1 MSVADIIKAA
11 IERCSAVNDKH
22 AEEVDAANQKFLTH
36 LGKPWKFKA
45 ESLREAMTPKEDE
58 PTEGTP

>member
-1 MSVADIIKAA
+1 MSIADIIQAA
-11 IERCSAVNDKH
+11 IERCSRMNDRQQQSV
-22 AEEVDAANQKFLTH
+22 ADTQREFAAN